1 MLRCVARGSG
11 NRSPRRFL
19 RVDEAV
25 AGLRGRGKLGAL
37 WVWDEAG

>member
-1 MLRCVARGSG
+1 MARGSG

-19 RVDEAV
+19 RADEAG

>member
-1 MLRCVARGSG
+1 MDIKFAIITCSDTRDVTE
-11 NRSPRRFL
+11 
-19 RVDEAV
+19 DEAG